1 MSKSNLEILAYEPSP
16 LGLLCLRRRELLSQP
31 GTIVTE
37 VTLDHEFLMSSLY
50 TDSER
55 ALARTALEM
64 HSGDEHSGDGLRVL
78 VGGLGLGYTARE
90 ALLSRRVARVEVVEL
105 LPQVI
110 DWLARGLVPLS
121 SELQHAMSDEMGSEI
136 GKRQRLV
143 VTQGDVYRRLA
154 GEPDEL
160 FDVILIDVDHS
171 PEERLAEGSARF
183 YTTPGLQAARRHL
196 AADGVLAVWSY
207 AESSP
212 FADALREVF
221 EQVRVEPI
229 TYDNRLIDQQQTD
242 WLFFARG

>member
-1 MSKSNLEILAYEPSP
+1 MSISNLEILAYDPSP

-64 HSGDEHSGDGLRVL
+64 HSGDELRVL

-90 ALLSRRVARVEVVEL
+90 ALLSQRVARVEVVEL
-105 LPQVI
+105 LPQLI

-121 SELQHAMSDEMGSEI
+121 SELQHAMGGEI
-136 GKRQRLV
+136 GKGRRLV

-160 FDVILIDVDHS
+160 LDVILIDVDHS
-171 PEERLAEGSARF
+171 PDERLAEGSARF
-183 YTTPGLQAARRHL
+183 YTTPGLLAARRHL